1 MRFKKFCALSLIISS
16 LLIFSGSSW
25 AASYDPYHLYPILND
40 NDLALVYSR
49 YGNSDIG
56 FFYQLRDITGASR
69 RDSVAGPQWFA
80 TVYENY
86 HYYYYFPD
94 DETHAGMYRRTMGGE
109 IPEITFS
116 SLADIVNNFNYV
128 LAEEPQPYNEWIDR
142 GLVYAPYYDVYPDP
156 LESFCIVTT
165 GGRAEFKINFGNAYA
180 RHFPFWYGWGRG
192 SNIRWWQ
199 NYKYDSINEPVYC
212 IIEKN
217 SSNPNSA
224 DIYVRTGSGVN
235 ASYPLTYTYS
245 LSGDNYAI
253 IRDTDKKIVYT
264 VSGDNVYDSSRT
276 LVYVISND
284 TKILDSDGKIAY
296 TLEDDYKDSNIKY
309 LCDIRSVYENIE
321 IDLGDEYNISINP
334 SQETLTNPG
343 EYHSVNVSVRSDNAE
358 NYGSTLGY
366 ITFKQR
372 ANLATGYS
380 NYREASP
387 IPMVIANVSNGNASE
402 NPLIFDMTI
411 YNQNGD
417 LAGRQKF
424 TWDAQTSTTRNLGT
438 FFTMT
443 PYNSA
448 SSDYKIETKITNR
461 TGTRYELYPYA
472 GTNYIIPHHWEYDLT
487 PDLYGTLPAEFYLD
501 AHSQIAPGLVTVYSN
516 DFPLNTGN
524 DTSESYRLYE
534 YANTTPKDLRLQYK
548 RVSGMTPQ
556 NSTRSTI
563 NTQGGSVGLQG
574 FNMQFADVTQ
584 NSDETIYE
592 LTNLMGLPPVI
603 ISAEVSAVT
612 PADTYIRASAVT
624 PFAINKAVPE
634 GIVTYTHEV
643 VPDYSDMSGDIP
655 ASLDVYTPNNIA
667 VQPVSVRLKISRQ
680 SSLLVNRWDSL
691 NESMTSSELFNR
703 FSNFAAVWVRSAA
716 TREQDTNLFT
726 AINNK
731 GANVTSSAI
740 TASECFNAFI
750 VSNDLYLDFI
760 VLIADATSINPNKTA
775 YIEVF
780 RDDGVP
786 YILIGDG
793 NVDGNWQLEFFVDA
807 TGENPDTDTRESQ
820 DIIPT
825 PVYPD
830 PDDDYT
836 PFIPGSGGGGG
847 GGCNSGM
854 IALALL
860 LPIGFVVNRKR

>member
-1 MRFKKFCALSLIISS
+1 MRFKKFCALSFILAS
-16 LLIFSGSSW
+16 LLVLSGSSW
-25 AASYDPYHLYPILND
+25 AASYDPYHLYPRLD
-40 NDLALVYSR
+40 DTDLALVYSR

-86 HYYYYFPD
+86 HYYYYFPED
-94 DETHAGMYRRTMGGE
+94 DTHAGMYRRTMGGE

-116 SLADIVNNFNYV
+116 SLADIVNGFNYV
-128 LAEEPQPYNEWIDR
+128 LAEEPQPYNAWIDR

-156 LESFCIVTT
+156 LESLCLVTT
-165 GGRAEFKINFGNAYA
+165 GGRAEFKVNFGNAYA

-192 SNIRWWQ
+192 SNMRWWQ

-212 IIEKN
+212 IIEIN
-217 SSNPNSA
+217 SSNTNSA

-245 LSGDNYAI
+245 ASGDNYAI
-253 IRDTDKKIVYT
+253 IRDTDKNIAYT
-264 VSGDNVYDSSRT
+264 VSGDNVYDSSNT

-284 TKILDSDGKIAY
+284 TKILDSDGQIAY
-296 TLEDDYKDSNIKY
+296 TLEDDYASSNIKY

-321 IDLGDEYNISINP
+321 INFGDNYNVSINP

-343 EYHSVNVSVRSDNAE
+343 EYHSVNVNVRSDNAE
-358 NYGSTLGY
+358 SYGSTLGY
-366 ITFKQR
+366 ITFRQR

-380 NYREASP
+380 NYREVSP
-387 IPMVIANVSNGNASE
+387 IPIVIANVSNGNASE

-411 YNQNGD
+411 YNQSGD
-417 LAGRQKF
+417 LASRQKF

-443 PYNSA
+443 PYNS
-448 SSDYKIETKITNR
+448 SSSNYRIETKITNR
-461 TGTRYELYPYA
+461 TGTRYELYPYS
-472 GTNYIIPHHWEYDLT
+472 GTNYIIPERWEYDLT
-487 PDLYGTLPAEFYLD
+487 PDLYGTLPASFMLD

-516 DFPLNTGN
+516 DFPLHTGN

-556 NSTRSTI
+556 SSRITI

-584 NSDETIYE
+584 DNDETIYE
-592 LTNLMGLPPVI
+592 LTNLMGVPPVM
-603 ISAEVSAVT
+603 ISPEISAVT
-612 PADTYIRASAVT
+612 PAETYIRASAVT

-634 GIVTYTHEV
+634 EMVSYDHSV

-667 VQPVSVRLKISRQ
+667 VQPVAVRLKISRQ

-703 FSNFAAVWVRSAA
+703 FSSFAAVWVRSAA

-731 GANVTSSAI
+731 GANVNSSAI

-750 VSNDLYLDFI
+750 SSNDLYLDFI
-760 VLIADATSINPNKTA
+760 VLIADATSINTNKTA

-780 RDDGVP
+780 RDDRVP

-807 TGENPDTDTRESQ
+807 TGENPGTRESD
-820 DIIPT
+820 DITPTPT
-825 PVYPD
+825 PVNS
-830 PDDDYT
+830 DDNDL
-836 PFIPGSGGGGG
+836 PFVPVSGGGGGG

-860 LPIGFVVNRKR
+860 LPVLGFAITKKY